1 MWNAL
6 GDPDEYARKSE
17 ILDGYC
23 RDIGRDPREI
33 ERTANLSVRTEKDVE
48 AWLEAGLQH
57 FVLRLAKPFDT
68 RLLERILKAARA

>member
-1 MWNAL
+1 A
-6 GDPDEYARKSE
+6 

-23 RDIGRDPREI
+23 RDIGRDPHEI
-33 ERTANLSVRTEKDVE
+33 ERTANVTVHNEKEVE

-68 RLLERILKAARA
+68 KTLERILKIARA